1 MGAAIL
7 AMLNSSSRVR
17 TNEQIAREYA
27 VLLEV
32 EERRGIEKKAAAAK
46 TSNSNQYSKVQ
57 DVVEI
62 TTTCKPE
69 TEPAKRKPIS
79 REIAA
84 KKLNVDWSGQ
94 KAEQAS
100 NAVAP
105 HYIDG
110 HNTRQKVIS
119 CKDTTFLSW

>member
-32 EERRGIEKKAAAAK
+32 EERRGIEKMAVAASSVKGNQHTKAK
-46 TSNSNQYSKVQ
+46 LEGGIEISPPSKK
-57 DVVEI
+57 EPI
-62 TTTCKPE
+62 PE
-69 TEPAKRKPIS
+69 KREPRARD
-79 REIAA
+79 IAA

-100 NAVAP
+100 NAVKYDVCLHRRA
-105 HYIDG
+105 
-110 HNTRQKVIS
+110 
-119 CKDTTFLSW
+119 